1 MFKIYSLRGLLTP
14 LLFFCGLPMMVAAT
28 ITVTS
33 TADNAD
39 EASPGTLRQA
49 VADAASGD
57 TIRFDA
63 STNGTTI
70 FLDEEI
76 ITLNKN
82 LTIIGNGMSNT
93 IIDASGNSRIFRV
106 TTSSTVKIMGL
117 TVQNGNAP
125 SDGGGIRVRTGSS
138 LTLRNVTIQNCIARG
153 AGATN
158 GGGGISTEGALFL
171 NRCLITGNTATVGSG
186 SGGGVLVRATG
197 SLEAYNS
204 SITNNTANRAGGG
217 IEDASGSPETGDTRE
232 TYLRNTFVND
242 NTVNTSPG
250 NGGGIHAGAGVN
262 LNIRLGQVSGNTAGS
277 EGGGIWLGS
286 GMLTVRGTLVD
297 GNEALGADAD
307 QGGGGLYN
315 DGGMMIVNPDTRITN
330 NVASG
335 ASGSGGGILNNDG
348 GRLRVNDATIRNNI
362 ANRAGGGIED
372 ASGDAAISVVINAR
386 IDSNTVNTSPGNG
399 GGIHVGGDAS
409 MMVLR
414 GTVRGNVAGSE
425 GGGLWNGLGTMTV
438 RGTLVEGNTATGADA
453 TQGGG
458 GIYNDGGTLRVN
470 PDTRIAGNAATG
482 ASGSGGG
489 ILNAIGGPDGAPSAG
504 TLFINDAT
512 IFGNTAM
519 RAGGGIED
527 ASGQFSRF
535 FVINARIDSN
545 VVMTSPGN
553 GGGIHVGGDG
563 SLQIVRTSVRN
574 NIAGSEGG
582 GLWNGMGTTTISGGT
597 YSGNSAPDGGALYN
611 DGGDIVLDRGTV
623 VSDNS
628 ATGEA
633 GSGGGLFGSG
643 GSVTARQAIFSG
655 NTANRAGGAVEIAN
669 GEFISIDSDY
679 DGNATGN
686 APGNGGAFHITAM
699 SGFVSFMGGTVTN
712 NTAANEGGGIWN
724 QSGVSMT
731 IENVSIMNNTVT
743 NDSPAE
749 GQLLAGGGVY
759 NNGGTLTINSSTI
772 DSNSVVGDGAG
783 GGLVN
788 SGVTGVLSVFTSTIA
803 RNSAATGGG
812 IANVATT
819 NVQNST
825 ITDNTATVAGGG
837 VSQGVADF
845 DGTNSVPSLVLEGS
859 VLSANTAPTGQDVSL
874 DGGDIVSNG
883 YNFLGTEVS
892 NSFTVDANDIVG
904 DDPQLGELM
913 DNGGMTMTYQPECGS
928 QLIGNGNPDVTTPD
942 QIGQDIVGTRDIGS
956 FELQAA
962 SGCASVVGQDGTTAE
977 ARSSEQ
983 GKEDVSVYPNPTRER
998 AINVR
1003 ISDRFENGST
1013 LRVMDVTGR
1022 VRQTVSSVA
1031 SGTYRLSLDN
1041 YKSGSYIL
1049 QLVNGEEVRN
1059 VQFMVA
1065 D

>member
-1 MFKIYSLRGLLTP
+1 MMSIRGIAID
-14 LLFFCGLPMMVAAT
+14 GNVAA
-28 ITVTS
+28 
-33 TADNAD
+33 
-39 EASPGTLRQA
+39 
-49 VADAASGD
+49 GD
-57 TIRFDA
+57 
-63 STNGTTI
+63 
-70 FLDEEI
+70 L
-76 ITLNKN
+76 
-82 LTIIGNGMSNT
+82 
-93 IIDASGNSRIFRV
+93 
-106 TTSSTVKIMGL
+106 
-117 TVQNGNAP
+117 
-125 SDGGGIRVRTGSS
+125 
-138 LTLRNVTIQNCIARG
+138 
-153 AGATN
+153 ATQ
-158 GGGGISTEGALFL
+158 GGGGIYNDSTGTLMI
-171 NRCLITGNTATVGSG
+171 NPDNMITNNSATGEAG
-186 SGGGVLVRATG
+186 SGGGIL
-197 SLEAYNS
+197 NS
-204 SITNNTANRAGGG
+204 FNGTLTINNSTVSSNTANRAGGG
-217 IEDASGSPETGDTRE
+217 IEDASG
-232 TYLRNTFVND
+232 TF
-242 NTVNTSPG
+242 SRFY
-250 NGGGIHAGAGVN
+250 I
-262 LNIRLGQVSGNTAGS
+262 
-277 EGGGIWLGS
+277 
-286 GMLTVRGTLVD
+286 
-297 GNEALGADAD
+297 
-307 QGGGGLYN
+307 
-315 DGGMMIVNPDTRITN
+315 
-330 NVASG
+330 
-335 ASGSGGGILNNDG
+335 
-348 GRLRVNDATIRNNI
+348 
-362 ANRAGGGIED
+362 
-372 ASGDAAISVVINAR
+372 INSR
-386 IDSNTVNTSPGNG
+386 IDSNDVVGAPGNG
-399 GGIHVGGDAS
+399 GGIHVGSDGDLT
-409 MMVLR
+409 VLR
-414 GTVRGNVAGSE
+414 TSFSN
-425 GGGLWNGLGTMTV
+425 
-438 RGTLVEGNTATGADA
+438 NTATGEGGALWNGSGSMDINEVTITDNSASGAAAD
-453 TQGGG
+453 QGGG
-458 GIYNDGGTLRVN
+458 GIYNE
-470 PDTRIAGNAATG
+470 AGILDIYDRTVISGNSATG
-482 ASGSGGG
+482 AAGSGGG
-489 ILNAIGGPDGAPSAG
+489 ILSAG
-504 TLFINDAT
+504 TLVEVRESTVSNNSAS
-512 IFGNTAM
+512 
-519 RAGGGIED
+519 RAGGG
-527 ASGQFSRF
+527 
-535 FVINARIDSN
+535 
-545 VVMTSPGN
+545 
-553 GGGIHVGGDG
+553 
-563 SLQIVRTSVRN
+563 
-574 NIAGSEGG
+574 
-582 GLWNGMGTTTISGGT
+582 
-597 YSGNSAPDGGALYN
+597 
-611 DGGDIVLDRGTV
+611 
-623 VSDNS
+623 
-628 ATGEA
+628 
-633 GSGGGLFGSG
+633 
-643 GSVTARQAIFSG
+643 
-655 NTANRAGGAVEIAN
+655 VEIAVGDFN
-669 GEFISIDSDY
+669 STNTDY
-679 DGNATGN
+679 DGNTTGN

-699 SGFVSFMGGTVTN
+699 SGSVSFLGGSVTN

-731 IENVSIMNNTVT
+731 IDNVSIMSNMVA
-743 NDSPAE
+743 NDSVAE

-759 NNGGTLTINSSTI
+759 NNGGFLTVTSSTI
-772 DSNSVVGDGAG
+772 DTNMVVGDGAG

-859 VLSANTAPTGQDVSL
+859 VLSANTAPAGQDVSL